1 MIKREKIGSHKNPVF
16 FFFFC
21 NVWHLNLLLYMKCHL
36 NNFYENDFIKK
47 KKKSKR
53 RNSTF
58 AGIVKFVCS

>member
-1 MIKREKIGSHKNPVF
+1 MIKREKIGSHKNLVF

-47 KKKSKR
+47 INTNQKEE
-53 RNSTF
+53 
-58 AGIVKFVCS
+58 IVHLQEL